1 MALDFFRITKG
12 LELDNIQLLEGSG
25 VPGAAGDTSLAP
37 VGSIYTDESNGDL
50 YTKVLAGV
58 GTNKWELLATK
69 TYVDMQIG
77 ATISWREPVE
87 VADLVSTSIPAATV
101 NVVDGVT
108 ITSGMRVLFPAATTS
123 TDQNVWVA
131 SGSTGAW
138 TWTEDTNAESAG
150 DTVYVSQG
158 TSSGKRFTY
167 NGTTWVQTDGTTVD
181 ELGFIRSFIGKNA
194 AGSETPNYSSITQI
208 TQNANLET
216 VAGELDAAIGAD
228 VTTDTIITGGNSANA
243 NIQALSSA
251 LEGDSLEVTATSVT
265 TLITLDSVVAEM
277 GKWIVRAE
285 QVGTLTNVEAMEII
299 AVHNGTSVDVTAY
312 AKLKLGSAITG
323 LDFDVTLTG
332 GNTLNLTVMSTAAA
346 NVTSKR
352 VSVF

>member
-181 ELGFIRSFIGKNA
+181 ELGFIRSF
-194 AGSETPNYSSITQI
+194 
-208 TQNANLET
+208 
-216 VAGELDAAIGAD
+216 
-228 VTTDTIITGGNSANA
+228 
-243 NIQALSSA
+243 
-251 LEGDSLEVTATSVT
+251 
-265 TLITLDSVVAEM
+265 
-277 GKWIVRAE
+277 
-285 QVGTLTNVEAMEII
+285 
-299 AVHNGTSVDVTAY
+299 
-312 AKLKLGSAITG
+312 
-323 LDFDVTLTG
+323 
-332 GNTLNLTVMSTAAA
+332 
-346 NVTSKR
+346 
-352 VSVF
+352 